1 MCREAEG
8 RPCSEVVNSR
18 VEDGC
23 VLTREGEVL
32 RADLRVRAG
41 EGEHALGQHPR
52 QVRSPGLTNRAHS
65 LFGECGGVFVPLIFT
80 R

>member
-41 EGEHALGQHPR
+41 EGEHALGQHVLLGS
-52 QVRSPGLTNRAHS
+52 QTAHTVCS
-65 LFGECGGVFVPLIFT
+65 ASAAEFLF